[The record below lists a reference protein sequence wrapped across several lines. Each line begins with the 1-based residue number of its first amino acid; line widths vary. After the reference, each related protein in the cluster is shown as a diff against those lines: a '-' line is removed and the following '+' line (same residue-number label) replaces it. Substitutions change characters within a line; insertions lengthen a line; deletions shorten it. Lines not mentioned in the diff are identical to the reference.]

1 MQIGNDKA
9 AHDRLIQIAQGLSD
23 PVLSDP
29 VADAFRQ
36 FGFEQNLCRT
46 ATAVR
51 DTSPQQDEP
60 GPVFTSRGATTC
72 GGHDWRGVSFVRR
85 RCLLLA
91 AGGRVMR
98 GSLGEKIGEGAFS
111 DVHAWVP
118 GSGREAVQASR
129 GGSAGTRRE

>member
-1 MQIGNDKA
+1 
-9 AHDRLIQIAQGLSD
+9 
-23 PVLSDP
+23 

-51 DTSPQQDEP
+51 DTSPEQDEP
-60 GPVFTSRGATTC
+60 GPVFTNRGATIC
-72 GGHDWRGVSFVRR
+72 GGHDWRGLFFVRR
-85 RCLLLA
+85 RCSLLA

-111 DVHAWVP
+111 DVHAWAPGQVVKLFKSGVP
-118 GSGREAVQASR
+118 RRLGRHEARVTRAVLASGSG
-129 GGSAGTRRE
+129 